1 MTSEQKQTDLVRAF
15 VAIEVDEDVRAAL
28 TDTQRKLKKSDAHVS
43 WVKAEHIHLSLAF
56 LGDIFPRQVQ
66 GMGKAL
72 DEIGGL
78 CGPFTMDVGG
88 VGSFGSPRKP
98 RVIWAGIE
106 APPQGLIEM
115 QEVVAAAAEEFGIPV
130 DKRPFRPH
138 ITLGRVRSGRNV
150 DALTSAMASVK
161 NTRHGSVAVRRILLM
176 RSVLKSQGAEY
187 SILHETAL
195 KGD

>member
-1 MTSEQKQTDLVRAF
+1 MTSEKKQSDLVRAF
-15 VAIEVDEDVRAAL
+15 VAIEVNEEVRAAL

-43 WVKAEHIHLSLAF
+43 WVKAENIHLSLAF
-56 LGDIFPRQVQ
+56 LGDIFPRQVK
-66 GMGKAL
+66 GMSESL
-72 DEIGGL
+72 DEIGET
-78 CGPFTMDVGG
+78 CGSFAMEVAG
-88 VGSFGSPRKP
+88 VGSFGAAQKP

-106 APPQGLIEM
+106 EPPEELIEI
-115 QEVVAAAAEEFGIPV
+115 QGYVATAAEGLGIPV

-161 NTRHGSVAVRRILLM
+161 NTRHGSVEVRRILLM
-176 RSVLKSQGAEY
+176 RSVLKPQGAEY